1 MIRSNAGRCPISAR
15 CGILGVAKSTYY
27 WMLDRPEAERA
38 DPYEKDVERVWRD
51 SGKVYGAGKI
61 KHALGYEGVTLS
73 RRRINRIM
81 KRNGMASSYSKAA
94 YRPRPARPNDDPAP
108 NILAREFNGYAPRTH
123 LASDP
128 AYVRV
133 GGSWAY
139 VCLPG
144 GLANRGIAGHSVGV
158 RHDADLV
165 LAAFAALRFPLD
177 EIEVFHTDRGGEFTG
192 ERIERMLDVFG
203 ITRSLSRPGNPY
215 DKAVVESTDRL
226 VRKELIHRNVYTSVE
241 QLRLD
246 VSRYV
251 WWYDHQ
257 RLHSTLGY
265 LSPVEFTQQG
275 KTLQEQSNTPL
286 PIHAAAS
293 HGSG

>member
-1 MIRSNAGRCPISAR
+1 
-15 CGILGVAKSTYY
+15 
-27 WMLDRPEAERA
+27 MLEHPEAERA
-38 DPYEKDVERVWRD
+38 DPYEKDAERVWRD
-51 SGKVYGAGKI
+51 SGKVYGARKI
-61 KHALGYEGVTLS
+61 KHALEHEGVTLS

-81 KRNGMASSYSKAA
+81 KGNGMAGSYSKAA

-123 LASDP
+123 PASDP

-133 GGSWAY
+133 GSSWAC

-144 GLANRGIAGHSVGV
+144 DLANRQIAGHSVGV
-158 RHDADLV
+158 GHDADLV

-177 EIEVFHTDRGGEFTG
+177 EIEVFHTDRGGGFTG

-215 DKAVVESTDRL
+215 DNAVVESTNRL
-226 VRKELIHRNVYTSVE
+226 VKKELIHRNVYTNVE
-241 QLRLD
+241 QLRSD
-246 VSRYV
+246 VNRYV
-251 WWYDHQ
+251 WWYNHQ

-275 KTLQEQSNTPL
+275 KTL
-286 PIHAAAS
+286 
-293 HGSG
+293 

>member
-1 MIRSNAGRCPISAR
+1 MIRSNAGRYPISAQCR
-15 CGILGVAKSTYY
+15 ILGVAKSTYY
-27 WMLDRPEAERA
+27 WMLEHPEAERA

-51 SGKVYGAGKI
+51 SGKVYGARKI
-61 KHALGYEGVTLS
+61 KHALRHEGVTLS

-94 YRPRPARPNDDPAP
+94 YRPRPAKPNDDPAP

-123 LASDP
+123 LASDLT
-128 AYVRV
+128 YVRV
-133 GGSWAY
+133 GSSWAY
-139 VCLPG
+139 VCLLID
-144 GLANRGIAGHSVGV
+144 LANRQIAGHSVGV

-215 DKAVVESTDRL
+215 DNAVVESTNRL
-226 VRKELIHRNVYTSVE
+226 VKKELIHRNVYTNVE
-241 QLRLD
+241 QLRSD
-246 VSRYV
+246 VNRYV
-251 WWYDHQ
+251 WWYNHQ

-275 KTLQEQSNTPL
+275 KTL
-286 PIHAAAS
+286 
-293 HGSG
+293 

>member
-27 WMLDRPEAERA
+27 WMLDRPEAECA

-241 QLRLD
+241 QLRSD

>member
-241 QLRLD
+241 QLRSD

>member
-1 MIRSNAGRCPISAR
+1 MTKN
-15 CGILGVAKSTYY
+15 T
-27 WMLDRPEAERA
+27 
-38 DPYEKDVERVWRD
+38 
-51 SGKVYGAGKI
+51 
-61 KHALGYEGVTLS
+61 
-73 RRRINRIM
+73 
-81 KRNGMASSYSKAA
+81 
-94 YRPRPARPNDDPAP
+94 
-108 NILAREFNGYAPRTH
+108 RTH

-133 GGSWAY
+133 GSSWAY

-144 GLANRGIAGHSVGV
+144 DLANRQIAGHSVGV

-165 LAAFAALRFPLD
+165 PAAFAALRFPLD

-215 DKAVVESTDRL
+215 DNAVVESTNRL
-226 VRKELIHRNVYTSVE
+226 VKKELIHRNVYTNVE
-241 QLRLD
+241 QLRSD
-246 VSRYV
+246 VNRYV
-251 WWYDHQ
+251 WWYNHR

-275 KTLQEQSNTPL
+275 KTL
-286 PIHAAAS
+286 
-293 HGSG
+293 

>member
-94 YRPRPARPNDDPAP
+94 YRPRPARPNDAPAP

-241 QLRLD
+241 QLRSD